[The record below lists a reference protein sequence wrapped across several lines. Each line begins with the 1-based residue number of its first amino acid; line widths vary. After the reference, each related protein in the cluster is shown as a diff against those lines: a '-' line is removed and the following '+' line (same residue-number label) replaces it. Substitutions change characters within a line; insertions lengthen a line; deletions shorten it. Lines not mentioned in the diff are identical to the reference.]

1 MGGGPHSGTRSAT
14 HPGDASTIRTRDLP
28 RVMTGLRDLAIGI
41 HRQDGHTDIAAALR
55 HAARNHLRPLTA
67 FGPT

>member
-1 MGGGPHSGTRSAT
+1 MSPAT
-14 HPGDASTIRTRDLP
+14 GDASTIRTRNLP

-55 HAARNHLRPLTA
+55 HTARNHLRPSL
-67 FGPT
+67 PSD

>member
-1 MGGGPHSGTRSAT
+1 
-14 HPGDASTIRTRDLP
+14 
-28 RVMTGLRDLAIGI
+28 MTGLRDLAIGI

-55 HAARNHLRPLTA
+55 HAARNHLQPLTA